1 MATGGVSSVLHGR
14 MDNTHL
20 LNTLRLT
27 DLIQVVYRP
36 EWVNGF
42 GIFFCLLNIVFFLA
56 NCVFLSMRF
65 YLRPGSLTKSFTDQ
79 VESLFIPAFVS
90 LPILCLPY
98 AAVICQGLIYSAIVR
113 LVSSLVFCSCSIGS
127 NISNSF

>member
-1 MATGGVSSVLHGR
+1 MYF
-14 MDNTHL
+14 MDVWIMLISFVPTCMQ
-20 LNTLRLT
+20 RIT

-36 EWVNGF
+36 EWVTGF
-42 GIFFCLLNIVFFLA
+42 GIFFCLLNIVLFLT

-90 LPILCLPY
+90 PSGLRSPCP
-98 AAVICQGLIYSAIVR
+98 AVTC
-113 LVSSLVFCSCSIGS
+113 
-127 NISNSF
+127 

>member
-1 MATGGVSSVLHGR
+1 MDVWISSVHFFYMR
-14 MDNTHL
+14 
-20 LNTLRLT
+20 RLT

-36 EWVNGF
+36 EWVTGL

-90 LPILCLPY
+90 LPKLCSPC
-98 AAVICQGLIYSAIVR
+98 AAVTCQGLIYSAIVR
-113 LVSSLVFCSCSIGS
+113 LVSSLAFCSRSIGS
-127 NISNSF
+127 NISYSF

>member
-1 MATGGVSSVLHGR
+1 MATGGVASVLHGC
-14 MDNTHL
+14 MNDAHL
-20 LNTLRLT
+20 IHVQLLT

-36 EWVNGF
+36 EWVTGF
-42 GIFFCLLNIVFFLA
+42 GIFFCLLNIVLFLT

-90 LPILCLPY
+90 L
-98 AAVICQGLIYSAIVR
+98 LIPMLAMYR
-113 LVSSLVFCSCSIGS
+113 C
-127 NISNSF
+127 NMPWTNT